1 MRGAFGRCAEFA
13 YWFFHFVLTTI
24 ENQRKLALQMA
35 TFLAPYTASSSDVD
49 TLSWNVGLPEKNEKF
64 VYENYPE
71 IRVSRKLK

>member
-1 MRGAFGRCAEFA
+1 M
-13 YWFFHFVLTTI
+13 LTTI

-64 VYENYPE
+64 GYEYYTE
-71 IRVSRKLK
+71 IRVSKKLKLLCMLIYKSWFHEKSVLW

>member
-1 MRGAFGRCAEFA
+1 M
-13 YWFFHFVLTTI
+13 LTTI

-35 TFLAPYTASSSDVD
+35 TFLAPYTASSSDVV

-71 IRVSRKLK
+71 IRVTKK